1 MMEITKQLI
10 WNNSIAEK
18 KYGLKKCTMEY
29 IISPNEKK
37 PVKTQVSITW
47 KDGTQSIYDRSTY
60 SIKRDK
66 KGDYFLLNPHHFFKK
81 IKVYI

>member
-1 MMEITKQLI
+1 MMEITNLLI
-10 WNNSIAEK
+10 WENTIAEK

-29 IISPNEKK
+29 TISNNEKK
-37 PVKTQVSITW
+37 PVKTYVTITW
-47 KDGTQSIYDRSTY
+47 KDGTQNIYDGSTY
-60 SIKRDK
+60 SIKSDK